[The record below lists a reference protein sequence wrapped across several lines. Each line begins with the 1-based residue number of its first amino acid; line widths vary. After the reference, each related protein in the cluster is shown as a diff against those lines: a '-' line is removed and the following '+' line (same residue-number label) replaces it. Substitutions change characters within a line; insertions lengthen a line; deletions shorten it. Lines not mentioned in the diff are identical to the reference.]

1 MFDAFGFVVLLILAA
16 ANAELYTKAWYEHE
30 KHKVALQIAQEDSGH
45 PVKPTREMVNAAF
58 NKWLAMIAFCVCC
71 MTMGLVL
78 YRNFGG
84 LFQ

>member
-16 ANAELYTKAWYEHE
+16 ANANLYTKAWHEHE
-30 KHKVALQIAQEDSGH
+30 KYKITLQINREDSAH
-45 PVKPTREMVNAAF
+45 PVEPTREMVNAAF
-58 NKWLAMIAFCVCC
+58 NKWLSLTAFCCC
-71 MTMGLVL
+71 CITMGAVL